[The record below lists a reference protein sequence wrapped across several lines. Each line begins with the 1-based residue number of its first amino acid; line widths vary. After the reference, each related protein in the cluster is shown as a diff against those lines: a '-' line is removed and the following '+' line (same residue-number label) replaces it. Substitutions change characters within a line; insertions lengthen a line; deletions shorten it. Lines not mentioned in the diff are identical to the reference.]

1 MLNLTQEQK
10 CRIKMNYNML
20 DGIGKYLCEF
30 RLLYNKAKENRQK
43 IEYFDIVNTITLVIH
58 PYPDDGNRDPIE
70 FLYIDILINISI
82 TYDSYN
88 QVNIKY
94 EKSPIWT
101 PQQLN
106 NNIDKIYE
114 MEKSKELNIIVDQFQ
129 DLFDRLISII
139 YVIAGIESDEERGK
153 ILKEYFS
160 EPAKDPATLMD
171 NTVNMINGL
180 IDGAH
185 KQ

>member
-43 IEYFDIVNTITLVIH
+43 IEYFDIVNTITLVIQ

-114 MEKSKELNIIVDQFQ
+114 M
-129 DLFDRLISII
+129 
-139 YVIAGIESDEERGK
+139 
-153 ILKEYFS
+153 
-160 EPAKDPATLMD
+160 
-171 NTVNMINGL
+171 
-180 IDGAH
+180 
-185 KQ
+185 

>member
-10 CRIKMNYNML
+10 CRIKMNYNMI
-20 DGIGKYLCEF
+20 DRIGKYLCEF
-30 RLLYNKAKENRQK
+30 RLLYNNAKENKQK
-43 IEYFDIVNTITLVIH
+43 IEYFDIVNTITLVTQ
-58 PYPDDGNRDPIE
+58 PDPNEGYSPIE

-88 QVNIKY
+88 QANIRY

-114 MEKSKELNIIVDQFQ
+114 MEKSKELNIILDQFQ

-139 YVIAGIESDEERGK
+139 YVIAGIESEEEKIK

-160 EPAKDPATLMD
+160 EPAKDPVTLID
-171 NTVNMINGL
+171 NTLNMINGL